1 MLIKTVLTFSLLAG
15 AVWAQK
21 WEFGAIGGAG
31 FSPDVTLQSAAGS
44 AATGLKTG
52 PVAGVYVG
60 TDSASHWGGEIR
72 YLYRWSDLKLS
83 SGNTNVD
90 FGGHTHILHFDFL
103 GYLQPE
109 GARVRVFGA
118 FGAGIK
124 VLTGTGQESAAQ
136 PLSNFAALTATR
148 ENLPVG
154 DAGAGVKFD
163 INPHARMRFEI
174 RDYLSPTP
182 SKVIA
187 TAPGVTIGG
196 VLNDIQALASIG
208 YTW

>member
-60 TDSASHWGGEIR
+60 ADSASHWGGEIR

-83 SGNTNVD
+83 SGNTKVD
-90 FGGHTHILHFDFL
+90 FAGHTHILHFDFL

-109 GARVRVFGA
+109 GTRVRVFGA

-136 PLSNFAALTATR
+136 PLANFAALTATR

-174 RDYLSPTP
+174 RDYISPTP

-187 TAPGVTIGG
+187 AAPGVTIGG
-196 VLNDIQALASIG
+196 VLNDIQALASIA